1 MIIKPLAPSADIASA
16 ANSTINDATLIRVVN
31 VSNAAVKVTIAGSVA
46 VDTYVAAGEAVII
59 EKEMGAAT
67 TSNGSTVWATKI
79 AYAN

>member
-1 MIIKPLAPSADIASA
+1 MIIKPLSASADIASA

-31 VSNAAVKVTIAGSVA
+31 VSNATVKVTIAGSVA
-46 VDTYVAAGEAVII
+46 TDLYVTAGESVII
-59 EKEMGAAT
+59 EKEQGAAT

>member
-1 MIIKPLAPSADIASA
+1 MIIKPLSLAFDIASA

-31 VSNAAVKVTIAGSVA
+31 VSNAAVKVAVAGSVA
-46 VDTYVAAGEAVII
+46 VETYIAAGEAVVI

-67 TSNGSTVWATKI
+67 TASGSTVWATKI